1 MGTSETVCPQEAKGS
16 DDDRQIAFSVITIT
30 CKTAEA
36 SLSGSGFSSE
46 QAPAK
51 LARSAGVRSYA
62 GERSSEV
69 RRSIIPVQ
77 AILRIVLR
85 AAEAVSGT
93 GDLGFSALHEHLLRL
108 GRGHGHLRDCVSA
121 GSQRF

>member
-30 CKTAEA
+30 CKTAEV

-62 GERSSEV
+62 GVADEVVPVRFSSTISRIGETNGSPRGEHCV
-69 RRSIIPVQ
+69 RHNQ
-77 AILRIVLR
+77 
-85 AAEAVSGT
+85 
-93 GDLGFSALHEHLLRL
+93 
-108 GRGHGHLRDCVSA
+108 
-121 GSQRF
+121 